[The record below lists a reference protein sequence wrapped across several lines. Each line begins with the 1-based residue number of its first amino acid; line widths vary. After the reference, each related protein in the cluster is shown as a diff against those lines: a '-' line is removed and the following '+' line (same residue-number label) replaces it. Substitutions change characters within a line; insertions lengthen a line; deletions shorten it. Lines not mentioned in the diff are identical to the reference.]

1 MEQVTRTFEEELST
15 VVIKTDIVIKINMSK
30 LTTKH
35 IQLTEAESA
44 GGVMEVMKTNST
56 QSIMMSVKK
65 KAKKKQCMSMK
76 NIKSLLVKFKVKEI
90 NAMNIIVVDVV
101 EKPVVRLDIKET
113 KKMTKTLSLI
123 AKSKQRAKM
132 RTLMPI
138 KGVIIIRGSRMLTLK
153 TPIKI
158 CNPKKKDTTSKE
170 VTTKNLAEEVNT
182 KARVNVLK

>member
-1 MEQVTRTFEEELST
+1 
-15 VVIKTDIVIKINMSK
+15 
-30 LTTKH
+30 
-35 IQLTEAESA
+35 
-44 GGVMEVMKTNST
+44 
-56 QSIMMSVKK
+56 
-65 KAKKKQCMSMK
+65 MK

-101 EKPVVRLDIKET
+101 EKPVVRVDIKET
-113 KKMTKTLSLI
+113 KKTTKTLSLI

-138 KGVIIIRGSRMLTLK
+138 KGVIIIRGSQMLTLK